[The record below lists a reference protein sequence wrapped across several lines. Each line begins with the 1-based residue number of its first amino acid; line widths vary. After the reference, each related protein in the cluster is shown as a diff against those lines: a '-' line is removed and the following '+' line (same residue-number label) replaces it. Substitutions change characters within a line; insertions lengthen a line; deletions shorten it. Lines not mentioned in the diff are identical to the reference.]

1 MSIRIYVASL
11 AKYNS
16 GRLVGRWIDLPADDL
31 WEQVE
36 DMLDGDEEWAIHDY
50 EAPFSI
56 SEYEN
61 LDELNEAAEL
71 DEDHDLPRLAFLV
84 EQGYNLDFALE
95 NYEDVVFYSGMTL
108 EDVAEELVN
117 DGRYGTVPEKLLSYI
132 DFGMVALEL
141 DSEGYSE
148 NDDGVYYYQ

>member
-16 GRLVGRWIDLPADDL
+16 GRLVGTWIDLPADDL

-56 SEYEN
+56 SEYETLTRLTRQQN
-61 LDELNEAAEL
+61 LI
-71 DEDHDLPRLAFLV
+71 RI
-84 EQGYNLDFALE
+84 
-95 NYEDVVFYSGMTL
+95 MTCR
-108 EDVAEELVN
+108 
-117 DGRYGTVPEKLLSYI
+117 G
-132 DFGMVALEL
+132 
-141 DSEGYSE
+141 
-148 NDDGVYYYQ
+148 